1 VSQTPRPAPGGT
13 EKPLV
18 PWMLSFVRPYRGRV
32 SLLGVLL
39 LLEIGLGALEPWP
52 LKIVI
57 DNVLDQRALP
67 EPLRQWL
74 PTVAADDRVRIT
86 LLVVIVI
93 AGLLLQL
100 ANQFVTAHAIQLQG
114 ATGQRMVYDL
124 RYRLFRHMQGLGL
137 HHHIMTST
145 GDAVYRV
152 DNDAYS
158 IENLVMSGLL
168 PLPRR

>member
-1 VSQTPRPAPGGT
+1 
-13 EKPLV
+13 
-18 PWMLSFVRPYRGRV
+18 
-32 SLLGVLL
+32 
-39 LLEIGLGALEPWP
+39 
-52 LKIVI
+52 
-57 DNVLDQRALP
+57 
-67 EPLRQWL
+67 
-74 PTVAADDRVRIT
+74 RIT

-93 AGLLLQL
+93 AGLLVQL
-100 ANQFVTAHAIQLQG
+100 ANQFVTAHAIQLQV

-137 HHHIMTST
+137 HHHIMAST

-168 PLPRR
+168 PLATSVTTLCVMFVISLKLD